1 MKYIFT
7 LLFLN
12 SIFTF
17 GCSCMRSSINN
28 SFDDA
33 DAIFIG
39 KVIEIDKTKYDFSSN
54 PVYVYTFE
62 ITKDFKRKY
71 QGNKSEKFYT
81 TIYTPL
87 SSMVGGCGSSFSL
100 NETYLIYGYHSNIGT
115 LTSLCTRTLDLESV
129 EKNEL
134 DSLEIKSNLFFKKKK
149 DIVDVEIYGAYSDHN
164 NELLNEYENEIL
176 KLKSMNKIYIILIS
190 IVSTLLFI
198 SLFFNFRSK

>member
-1 MKYIFT
+1 
-7 LLFLN
+7 
-12 SIFTF
+12 
-17 GCSCMRSSINN
+17 MRSSINN